1 MIDTASNQQRRMLRT
16 EDAANYTGLSA
27 STLNKF
33 RLSGEGPSYIKIGKS
48 VVYDPADLD
57 KWLSSKRRR
66 STSVAA

>member
-1 MIDTASNQQRRMLRT
+1 MLDTVSNQRRMLRT

-27 STLNKF
+27 STLNKL
-33 RLSGEGPSYIKIGKS
+33 RLTGGGPEYIKVGKS

-57 KWLSSKRRR
+57 TWLSSKRRR